1 MESDVRMLVDKE
13 RIQVNGVEI
22 MRLYFYDTM
31 DGIVLMYDAP
41 IYKSKG
47 VPKLVNDTPEK
58 PVQEE
63 LAEEP
68 VVDPEIIKI
77 IEDEK

>member
-1 MESDVRMLVDKE
+1 MEVTRMLVDKE

-22 MRLYFYDTM
+22 MRLYFYDVA

-41 IYKSKG
+41 IFKSKG
-47 VPKLVNDTPEK
+47 VPKLASEL

-63 LAEEP
+63 EAEP
-68 VVDPEIIKI
+68 IVDPEFAKI
-77 IEDEK
+77 IEEEE